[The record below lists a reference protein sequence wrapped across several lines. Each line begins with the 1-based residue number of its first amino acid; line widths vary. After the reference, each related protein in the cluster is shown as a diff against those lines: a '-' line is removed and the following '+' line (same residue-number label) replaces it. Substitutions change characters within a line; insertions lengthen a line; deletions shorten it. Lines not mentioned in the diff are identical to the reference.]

1 MTTVAV
7 VAHSKKT
14 FGGGLGELR
23 QVLEAAGHPQ
33 PLWFEVA
40 KSRQAAK
47 CARQAVADGA
57 DVVFIWGGDGTVQRA
72 IDSLAGRGA
81 TIAILP
87 AGTANLLATNLGIPQ
102 DISQA
107 VQIGLSGDRHAMD
120 TGTLNGEHFSV
131 MAGAGM
137 DALMI
142 KDADAGLKDKLGR
155 IAYLWTGARNL
166 TASPVKAM
174 VKIDGR
180 AFHKGEVTCVLAGN
194 VRDVFSGIEIFDGSR
209 PDDGLLEFGIV
220 TAQSFGEWA
229 RTIGTVALGHTS
241 DSPFVV
247 TARGSKMKVTFKDAT
262 IYQLDGGVRKKTKKL
277 RFKVRPQ
284 SITVCVPLPKGTVN

>member
-1 MTTVAV
+1 M
-7 VAHSKKT
+7 
-14 FGGGLGELR
+14 
-23 QVLEAAGHPQ
+23 
-33 PLWFEVA
+33 WFEVA

-57 DVVFIWGGDGTVQRA
+57 DVVFVWGGDGTLQRSINA
-72 IDSLAGRGA
+72 LAGRDA

-102 DISQA
+102 DISKA
-107 VQIGLSGDRHAMD
+107 VQIGLHGERRPLD
-120 TGTLNGEHFSV
+120 TGTINGEHFSV

-137 DALMI
+137 DALMT

-155 IAYLWTGARNL
+155 LAYLWTGARNL
-166 TASPVKAM
+166 SASPVKAK
-174 VKIDGR
+174 VTIDGR
-180 AFHKGEVTCVLAGN
+180 TFHKGEVTCVLAGN

-229 RTIGTVALGHTS
+229 RTIGTVAFGHSS

-247 TARGSKMKVTFKDAT
+247 TARGSKMKVSLERPT

-277 RFKVRPQ
+277 RFKVQPQ
-284 SITVCVPLPKGTVN
+284 SITICVPVPTPDSDDKG